1 MSSNS
6 SLREVLN
13 GGNPNEVFDAT
24 VRTNLGDLL
33 SYLLAQIGTG
43 VGYSSESPV
52 TLAADVATLSNQP
65 VAVFQ
70 VVAATVGAGG
80 VLGVKKLRKG
90 LITGPNALVPATGE
104 CVWNGGKNILFA
116 AADAVLT
123 ADFLYATATDTASVT
138 EAELVNS

>member
-13 GGNPNEVFDAT
+13 GGNPNEVFDAM

-33 SYLLAQIGTG
+33 SFLLAKLGTD

-52 TLAADVATLSNQP
+52 TLAANVATLSNQP

-70 VVAATVGAGG
+70 VVAATAGAGG
-80 VLGVKKLRKG
+80 VTGVVKLRKG
-90 LITGPNALVPATGE
+90 LITGPKALVPATGE
-104 CVWNGGKNILFA
+104 CVWDGGKNILFA
-116 AADAVLT
+116 AADLVLT
-123 ADFLYATATDTASVT
+123 ANFLYAVATDTTSVT
-138 EAELVNS
+138 EADLVNS